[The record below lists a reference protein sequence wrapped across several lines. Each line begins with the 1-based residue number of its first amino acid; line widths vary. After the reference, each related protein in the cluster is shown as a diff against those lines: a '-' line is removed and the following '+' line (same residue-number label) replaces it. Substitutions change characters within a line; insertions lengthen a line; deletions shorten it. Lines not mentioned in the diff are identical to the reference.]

1 MIIFGHIFLPMFK
14 YNFITIDGNTG
25 AGKTT
30 LANMFAEEFGANLI
44 LEQFVDNPFLA
55 AFYAEPDRFAFQTEM
70 YFLVDRYQQLK
81 EKIRVLDLHK
91 NLNIS
96 DYIFTKSLL
105 YAKANLNEQEY
116 QLFERIFNMFFNDL
130 PEPELFIYVHSTADR
145 LVKNIQKR
153 GRGFEQV
160 VRKSYLKSVED
171 IYFEHFEKNKHLRI
185 LIIPSDDLDFVT
197 KADDYQKIK
206 EAVTKEYEP
215 GIHYLNIK

>member
-1 MIIFGHIFLPMFK
+1 MFK

-30 LANMFAEEFGANLI
+30 LANMFAEEFKGNLI

-55 AFYAEPDRFAFQTEM
+55 AFYAEPDKFAFQTEM

-81 EKIRVLDLHK
+81 ESIRQMDIYES
-91 NLNIS
+91 LNIS

-105 YAKANLNEQEY
+105 YAKANLNDQEF

-145 LVKNIQKR
+145 LVQNIQKR

-160 VRKSYLKSVED
+160 VRKSYLQSVED
-171 IYFEHFEKNKHLRI
+171 IYFDYFKKNNHLRI
-185 LIIPSDDLDFVT
+185 LIIPSDDLDFVEDESHY
-197 KADDYQKIK
+197 AKIK
-206 EAVTKEYEP
+206 EAVTKEYKP
-215 GIHYLNIK
+215 GIHYLDIK

>member
-1 MIIFGHIFLPMFK
+1 MFK

-30 LANMFAEEFGANLI
+30 LANMFAEEFKGNLI

-55 AFYAEPDRFAFQTEM
+55 AFYAEPDKFAFQTEM

-81 EKIRVLDLHK
+81 ESIRQMDIYES
-91 NLNIS
+91 LNIS

-105 YAKANLNEQEY
+105 YAKANLNDQEF

-145 LVKNIQKR
+145 LVQNIQKR

-160 VRKSYLKSVED
+160 VRKSYLQSVED
-171 IYFEHFEKNKHLRI
+171 IYFDYFKKNNHLRI
-185 LIIPSDDLDFVT
+185 LIIPSDDLDIVEDESHY
-197 KADDYQKIK
+197 AKIK
-206 EAVTKEYEP
+206 EAVTKEYKP
-215 GIHYLNIK
+215 GIHYLDIK

>member
-1 MIIFGHIFLPMFK
+1 MFK

-30 LANMFAEEFGANLI
+30 LANMFAEEFGGNLI

-81 EKIRVLDLHK
+81 ETIRQLDLYN
-91 NLNIS
+91 NLTIS

-105 YAKANLNEQEY
+105 YARANLNGQEFE
-116 QLFERIFNMFFNDL
+116 LFDRIFNMFFNDL

-145 LVKNIQKR
+145 LVQNIQKR

-171 IYFEHFEKNKHLRI
+171 IYFDYFEKNTHLRI
-185 LIIPSDDLDFVT
+185 LVIHSDDLDFV
-197 KADDYQKIK
+197 ANEQDYSKIK
-206 EAVTKEYEP
+206 EAVTKEYTP
-215 GIHYLNIK
+215 GIHHLKL